1 MSSTMGRINE
11 VFQEVFGDDE
21 LKVDRTTTAAD
32 VEGWDSLMHVTLMV
46 NVEKAFGVKFTTSEV
61 GELKDVG
68 ELADLVDQRL
78 SKR

>member
-1 MSSTMGRINE
+1 MMN
-11 VFQEVFGDDE
+11 
-21 LKVDRTTTAAD
+21 LKVDRKTTAAD